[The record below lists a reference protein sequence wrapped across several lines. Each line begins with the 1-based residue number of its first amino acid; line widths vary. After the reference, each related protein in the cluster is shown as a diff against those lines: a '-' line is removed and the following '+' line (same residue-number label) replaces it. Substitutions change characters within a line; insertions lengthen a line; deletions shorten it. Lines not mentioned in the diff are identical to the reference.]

1 MIRKFFLLSTA
12 LFIFQFAPFYAQAQS
27 ITLERAEAQFLQ
39 SNLIL
44 LAGQYNI
51 DANKALA
58 IQAEAYPNPV
68 FSADFNLIDPQ
79 NKRVLHAGSTGQKAF
94 GIEQLILLGGKR
106 KSQIEIAKKNQ
117 ALAESELADLLRNL
131 RYQLQV
137 NFYSL
142 YQQQTVI
149 EGYNSQLIL
158 LDTLI
163 HYYDQQAPKGNVALK
178 EVVRLRSVYIRLSS
192 DRSEYA
198 QNKIETMK
206 TLQLLLK
213 DSAQIVTAVDNQ
225 FFENLLAKPIQTD
238 LAQIAK
244 AKRPDLMAAQQN
256 KELAALN
263 LKLQKQL
270 AIPDLTLN
278 STYDQRGGA
287 FVNQVNL
294 GFELPIPVW
303 NRNKGNIS
311 AADAIQKSLSI
322 NQNQKELEVSL
333 EVQAAVVDLQRS
345 SVEYAKAKRLYNADF
360 EVVFAGMNENF
371 RKRNLSLL
379 EFVDFFEAY
388 NESKTDFERIK
399 AQLALAA
406 SKINFV
412 TASKVY

>member
-12 LFIFQFAPFYAQAQS
+12 LFIFQFAPFYAHAQS